1 MIIAELISLKSLPE
15 WRQRG
20 FVGKDGICCDDCEM
34 SYSDND
40 YKILF
45 ENKKLGYFF
54 FPDPSDSSLL
64 YTLCHDCLFKHI
76 KILAEGKEVELLI
89 LDDETEYEC
98 KFYPEDMGSNSDGID
113 FGDDDGEDIWPIWP
127 AS

>member
-20 FVGKDGICCDDCEM
+20 FIQEGEICCDDCGM
-34 SYSDND
+34 SYSDD
-40 YKILF
+40 EYKILF

-54 FPDPSDSSLL
+54 FPDPSDASLM
-64 YTLCHDCLFKHI
+64 YILCHDCLFKHI
-76 KILAEGKEVELLI
+76 KVLAQGEEADLLI

-98 KFYPEDMGSNSDGID
+98 KFYPEDMGNESDGID
-113 FGDDDGEDIWPIWP
+113 FGDDEGDDIWPIWP
-127 AS
+127 SS